1 MGGDAQIR
9 VVMMNISDLSVENII
24 MQFLLLAVV
33 YPSFKR
39 RLIRA

>member
-9 VVMMNISDLSVENII
+9 AVMMNISDLSVENII

-33 YPSFKR
+33 YAIVRYSW
-39 RLIRA
+39 L